1 MNKRKIIDV
10 CLILGIIFVLS
21 GIVLNLNGQ
30 KEVKVEIVK
39 SGDKQEANLGKIN
52 INIAGLAELDSLPGI
67 GVITAQKII
76 DYRTINGAF
85 KKIEDIKKVGG
96 IGAKKYAD
104 IASKITI

>member
-1 MNKRKIIDV
+1 
-10 CLILGIIFVLS
+10 
-21 GIVLNLNGQ
+21 
-30 KEVKVEIVK
+30 
-39 SGDKQEANLGKIN
+39 
-52 INIAGLAELDSLPGI
+52 LDSLPGI